1 MKRTSEVPN
10 PAFLVALIAAIIL
23 ASALVSCRSSSSR
36 NQETKLAG
44 FASHTSIPSGEP
56 TRIHAS
62 DVTGSTNVATNEG
75 AVADLSEFKRA
86 VDPLT
91 GEIASVDKDQKTVTA
106 WAFDGKVLWS
116 KNVVEE
122 IPLFPTIGP
131 PPEDFTNFFST
142 TNDRVK
148 MLTPAERS
156 EMRIGS
162 IDFFKDYVCLRVDR
176 AFVDLDKRTG
186 EIKNSSMR

>member
-62 DVTGSTNVATNEG
+62 DVTGFTNVATNEG
-75 AVADLSEFKRA
+75 AMADISEFRRA

-91 GEIASVDKDQKTVTA
+91 GEIASVNKSQNTVTA
-106 WAFDGKVLWS
+106 WSADGKVLWS
-116 KNVVEE
+116 KHVVNEM
-122 IPLFPTIGP
+122 PSVPTFDAENII
-131 PPEDFTNFFST
+131 NMLIT
-142 TNDRVK
+142 TNDVSKVLPRV
-148 MLTPAERS
+148 PQS
-156 EMRIGS
+156 ELRVWS
-162 IDFFKDYVCLRVDR
+162 VKFFKDYVSLRIDKAYVN
-176 AFVDLDKRTG
+176 LDKRTG
-186 EIKNSSMR
+186 EMKGFSVR